1 MRNSATSPG
10 TVRGEWKRY
19 FWGVGVVVILTLLGS
34 LLRRSVDS
42 STLGMV
48 FLLGVVGISYWWGRG
63 PALVSSLLGVL
74 LLDFFAIPP
83 YYTLAVT
90 NPQSWITLTVMLV
103 VSLVISALATK
114 SRQSEKHRIS
124 AENEK
129 NRNALLSEVSH
140 DLKTPLTGI
149 LGAASGL
156 LEDRGTLSGE
166 ERLQLTRSIYDE
178 ADRLRHLVQN
188 LLDMTRLEAGVLEP
202 KKEWQSLEELVG
214 VAVNHLQARLA
225 DHPLEV
231 RMKPDLE
238 LAFVDGILVEQLLIN
253 LLENA
258 VNHTPGGTPIQ
269 MAVTEMG
276 GRVVLE
282 VADRGG
288 GLAPGEE
295 KTIFEKFTQGSR
307 GGGKGSGLGLS
318 ICRAIALAH
327 GGGIQ
332 ASNRE
337 GGGALFKVWL
347 PTGGRPPSLQE
358 E

>member
-1 MRNSATSPG
+1 M
-10 TVRGEWKRY
+10 
-19 FWGVGVVVILTLLGS
+19 VVVLTVLGL
-34 LLRRSVDS
+34 LLRRSVDA

-48 FLLGVVGISYWWGRG
+48 YLLGIVGISYWWGRG
-63 PALVSSLLGVL
+63 PALISSFLGVL
-74 LLDFFAIPP
+74 FLDYFAIPP

-90 NPQSWITLTVMLV
+90 NSQSWITLTVMLV

-114 SRQSEKHRIS
+114 SRESEKHRAA
-124 AENEK
+124 AEDEK
-129 NRNALLSEVSH
+129 NRNALLSAVSH

-166 ERLQLTRSIYDE
+166 ERRQLTRSIYDE
-178 ADRLRHLVQN
+178 ADRLKHLVQN
-188 LLDMTRLEAGVLEP
+188 LLDMTRLEAGALEP
-202 KKEWQSLEELVG
+202 KREWQSLEELVG
-214 VAVNHLQARLA
+214 VAVNQLQSGLA
-225 DHPLEV
+225 AHPLEV
-231 RMKPDLE
+231 RLQPDLE
-238 LAFVDGILVEQLLIN
+238 LAFVDGLLVEQLLIN

-258 VNHTPGGTPIQ
+258 VNHTPVGTPIQ
-269 MAVTEMG
+269 LSVSEAG

-295 KTIFEKFTQGSR
+295 IAIFEKFAQGKRS
-307 GGGKGSGLGLS
+307 GGKGAGLGLS
-318 ICRAIALAH
+318 ICRAIVLAH

-337 GGGALFKVWL
+337 GGGALFAAWL
-347 PTGGRPPSLQE
+347 PTGGRPPSLRE